1 MDYIK
6 FDIIN
11 LNYKIV
17 INEVIT
23 YILLVKNNRRSLL
36 YYKHKRINNEQ
47 NKEM

>member
-6 FDIIN
+6 FAIIN

-17 INEVIT
+17 INDVIT

-36 YYKHKRINNEQ
+36 NYK
-47 NKEM
+47 NKFAAC